1 MYALALIG
9 TTFIGTFSWPASP
22 DVAVAL
28 FMSQRGW
35 NALAV
40 GLLAAA
46 GQGAAYTVIYPS
58 GEQIRRRWPWFGRQ
72 CERVRVRFGAR
83 LARRALPIACASGL
97 IGVPPSSALV
107 AVAPGLGL
115 RARWLL
121 PVLFVMRVVRF
132 TFIAAIASR
141 VVR

>member
-9 TTFIGTFSWPASP
+9 TTFVGTFFWPASP

-28 FMSQRGW
+28 FMSRRGW
-35 NALAV
+35 NALTV

-46 GQGAAYTVIYPS
+46 GQGMAYAVIYPT
-58 GEQIRRRWPWFGRQ
+58 GEQIRRRWRWFGRQ
-72 CERVRVRFGAR
+72 CERVRVRFGPR
-83 LARRALPIACASGL
+83 LTTRGLPIACASGL

-121 PVLFVMRVVRF
+121 PVLFVMRVLRF
-132 TFIAAIASR
+132 TLIAALASR